1 MLLKICSNQN
11 IQIIDIEHLPYMERY
26 TFKQNDKAAIIDFNF
41 NAKGQFTRTQM
52 QKGSDIN
59 LFNFI
64 KSLLK

>member
-1 MLLKICSNQN
+1 
-11 IQIIDIEHLPYMERY
+11 MERY